1 VSDDAPAPLKYI
13 TTPVRLE
20 YDYSAGVA
28 ATGFLRGL
36 VEKKILGA
44 RTGPDAPVLVPP
56 RGADPRT
63 SELASEMVEVSDT
76 GTVVTF
82 SVIRVPSD
90 NIHFELPYVCIS
102 VLLDGAGVPMFHV
115 VQNCPVEDVRIG
127 MRVKAKWVADA
138 ELTPSIASIE
148 YFEPTGEPDVPFERI
163 KEHT

>member
-1 VSDDAPAPLKYI
+1 MSDAPAPLKYI
-13 TTPVRLE
+13 ITPVRLE
-20 YDYSAGVA
+20 YDYSAGA
-28 ATGFLRGL
+28 ATTGFLRGL
-36 VEKKILGA
+36 AEKKILGA

-63 SELASEMVEVSDT
+63 SELASEMVQVSDT

-82 SVIRVPSD
+82 SVIRVPSE

-127 MRVKAKWVADA
+127 MRVKAKWVPDA

-148 YFEPTGEPDVPFERI
+148 YFEPLDEPDVPFERLR
-163 KEHT
+163 EHT